1 MISIGDNV
9 EYRNEYGEKCT
20 GSIVSIQS
28 DMDSYDEIR
37 LEKGV
42 PLYYSKKLKKFVP
55 VKPKNME
62 SVFLEIF
69 RGHNTY
75 LDYVRISDVV

>member
-1 MISIGDNV
+1 MNIGDEVVYKNV
-9 EYRNEYGEKCT
+9 FDERCK
-20 GSIVSIQS
+20 GSILNVMS
-28 DMDSYDEIR
+28 DMDSYEEMR
-37 LEKGV
+37 LKDGV